1 MPSDDDPFC
10 RTILIDDLTIR
21 RRRRQSI
28 FYRILDTLRRKTLAT
43 EQQILNTNARESF
56 FRRSRIDENE
66 IPFDRPVL

>member
-28 FYRILDTLRRKTLAT
+28 FYCILDTLRRKTLAT

-56 FRRSRIDENE
+56 FRRSRIAENE
-66 IPFDRPVL
+66 TPFDRPVL